1 MAWLTDKVINVHHLS
16 NAWVGMVQLKS
27 YLAVEPTLRVECRT
41 KKAQQL
47 LTECKKG
54 VKSRQCNGATI
65 GAF

>member
-16 NAWVGMVQLKS
+16 NARVGMVHFKS

-54 VKSRQCNGATI
+54 
-65 GAF
+65 